1 MNAFFID
8 ESGYT
13 GYDLLNK
20 QQPFQGASSIQI
32 NEEIAERLIRDHF
45 SQNKSDELK
54 HRSLSRRKNN
64 LEALLDI
71 QRVLLREYMGFSYV
85 CDKKYLLTLMFL
97 DSCVEPFFYERGV
110 DFYADGQNY
119 SLASLLYYT
128 APTFWG
134 AENFEELLLLF
145 QRVQKSKSAVAVQT
159 LLEKAKSLMGQEL
172 SENLLPLVMEY
183 PACIE
188 EIRNPKS
195 NTDAAF
201 VVLLSLISH
210 IEKYVDSEYEVVHD
224 TSNNLRRYNEVINWF
239 ITMKSD
245 QKFRQTE
252 ITTFSFP
259 LKLSSVSQRDSRSS
273 YGVQLADIL
282 IGGIIEYSMALA
294 GLVKKNDYNQSILE
308 LYSEGN
314 IIHMLPSLNFE
325 ENKQFRSGTQAHE
338 FIDFIAKNI
347 S

>member
-1 MNAFFID
+1 MSTFFID

-20 QQPFQGASSIQI
+20 QQPFQGASSIHI
-32 NEEIAERLIRDHF
+32 DEETAERLIKDHF
-45 SQNKSDELK
+45 SQSKSEELK
-54 HRSLSRRKNN
+54 YRSLSRRKNN
-64 LEALLDI
+64 WEALLDT
-71 QRVLLREYMGFSYV
+71 QRVLLRERTGFSYV
-85 CDKKYLLTLMFL
+85 CDKKYLLILMFL

-145 QRVQKSKSAVAVQT
+145 QRAQKSKSAVAVQA
-159 LLEKAKSLMGQEL
+159 LLEKAKYLIGQEL
-172 SENLLPLVMEY
+172 AENLLPLAMEY

-195 NTDAAF
+195 DTDAAF

-210 IEKYVDSEYEVVHD
+210 IEKYVDSEYEIVHD
-224 TSNNLRRYNEVINWF
+224 TSNNLRRYNEDIVWF
-239 ITMKSD
+239 IAMESE
-245 QKFRQTE
+245 QEFRQTE
-252 ITTFSFP
+252 ITTFRFP

-282 IGGIIEYSMALA
+282 IGGIIEYSMSLA
-294 GLVKKNDYNQSILE
+294 GLVKKNDYNQSILG
-308 LYSEGN
+308 LYGDGN
-314 IIHMLPSLNFE
+314 ITHMLPSLNFE
-325 ENKQFRSGTQAHE
+325 ENKQFRSGTQANE
-338 FIDFIAKNI
+338 FIDFMAKNI